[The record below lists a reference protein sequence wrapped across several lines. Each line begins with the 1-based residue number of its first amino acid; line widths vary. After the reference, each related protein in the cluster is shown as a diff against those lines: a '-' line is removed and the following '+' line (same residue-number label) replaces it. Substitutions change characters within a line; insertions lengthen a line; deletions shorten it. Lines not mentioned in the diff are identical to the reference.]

1 MIYTT
6 HTDVQTFDLGVKIAK
21 TLKGGDVITLD
32 GELGA
37 GKTVF
42 TKGLAQGLGVVS
54 PVLSPTFVILR
65 QYQGTEW
72 ELNHFDMYRL
82 ESSDEALAMG
92 FDELIGKPSAITV
105 IEWSD
110 KVKDIL
116 KKITYRVKINYIDN
130 HTREVEIL

>member
-1 MIYTT
+1 M
-6 HTDVQTFDLGVKIAK
+6 
-21 TLKGGDVITLD
+21 
-32 GELGA
+32 
-37 GKTVF
+37 
-42 TKGLAQGLGVVS
+42 
-54 PVLSPTFVILR
+54 P
-65 QYQGTEW
+65 
-72 ELNHFDMYRL
+72 
-82 ESSDEALAMG
+82 ESSDEAFAMG